1 MLDVCAPGYTAK
13 RGQHNWIITYDDS
26 SAFLPSGQHS
36 RQRSGRGEVQG
47 RRFVKALIRRF
58 QIDACAEDELPQL
71 RQ

>member
-13 RGQHNWIITYDDS
+13 RGQHNWIITHHGS
-26 SAFLPSGQHS
+26 NAFLPSGQHS
-36 RQRSGRGEVQG
+36 RQRSGRGEVQ

-58 QIDACAEDELPQL
+58 QIEACAEAELPQL

>member
-1 MLDVCAPGYTAK
+1 MLDACAPGYTVK
-13 RGQHNWIITYDDS
+13 RGQHNWIVTYGDS

-36 RQRSGRGEVQG
+36 RQRSGRGEVQ

-58 QIDACAEDELPQL
+58 RIEACAETELPQL